1 MTQTERG
8 NLSPQLSMGRCV
20 YVVRLG
26 RKRDAAWKASSPPPT
41 QAEVLIAAPHSQE
54 HIDVA
59 QST

>member
-1 MTQTERG
+1 
-8 NLSPQLSMGRCV
+8 MGRCV